1 MTDLEEMEEA
11 NAKDVW
17 RAALGELELQVTK
30 PYFETYLKGTSG
42 LSLEGEIFAVAAP
55 NSFVTE
61 WLRLKMKPRVEE
73 TLSGLLGRSVAV
85 EFMVSSP
92 PGTRQ
97 ETFTPSDV
105 RRR

>member
-1 MTDLEEMEEA
+1 MEEA
-11 NAKDVW
+11 NAKDMW

-42 LSLEGEIFAVAAP
+42 MSLEGDRFAVAAP

-73 TLSGLLGRSVAV
+73 TLAGLLGRSVCGAV
-85 EFMVSSP
+85 HGVEPTRRPAGDLYSRDIR
-92 PGTRQ
+92 GT
-97 ETFTPSDV
+97 
-105 RRR
+105 